1 MKLLRSLLLALC
13 ALFSMSTAATAQTF
27 TVSSIGAADFGNIV
41 AAPTGL
47 STFRASA
54 ATGAV
59 TKLSG
64 NAVRLSSSSVR
75 SLVTVACGNQNA
87 CNTANASVTVTV
99 TGAPTGR
106 ATALQNFTVSVSGAT
121 ATITQA
127 PGTGSAITF
136 RIGPVGRNSSKTF
149 WIGYDLPINGNNSA
163 AATGNASASMVVTIS
178 RTNGGGAN
186 SLTGAATASVFRGI
200 AVTRGNNLAFGRIVL
215 PRSGNGTVTL
225 NPVTD
230 SVSVTGTGTAAL
242 GSPATSAASFAVS
255 GEGGQ
260 SVSISVPSTFTMTG
274 SSGSLTVTTNPTLSG
289 VQTLSGAL
297 GGAGSLSFDVGGSF
311 PVTATTPSQVY
322 TGTFSVTV
330 AYN

>member
-1 MKLLRSLLLALC
+1 MSLLRALCLALC
-13 ALFSMSTAATAQTF
+13 ALFAMSTSATAQNF
-27 TVSSIGAADFGNIV
+27 TVSAIGAADFGNIV
-41 AAPTGL
+41 AAPSGV

-64 NAVRLSSSSVR
+64 NAVRLSTGSVR

-87 CNTANASVTVTV
+87 CNSANASVTVTV
-99 TGAPTGR
+99 TGSPTGR
-106 ATALQNFTVSVSGAT
+106 ATALQNFTVSVAGAT
-121 ATITQA
+121 ATITQT

-136 RIGPVGRNSSKTF
+136 RIGPVGRNSSRTF

-163 AATGNASASMVVTIS
+163 AATGNASANMVVTIS
-178 RTNGGGAN
+178 RTNGGRAN
-186 SLTGAATASVFRGI
+186 SRTGTVTARVFRGI
-200 AVTRGNNLAFGRIVL
+200 AVMRGANLGFGRIVL

-225 NPVTD
+225 DPVTETV
-230 SVSVTGTGTAAL
+230 SVSGNGTAAL
-242 GSPATSAASFAVS
+242 GSPAPSAASFAVS

-260 SVSISVPSTFTMTG
+260 SVSITVPSTFIMTG

-297 GGAGSLSFDVGGSF
+297 GGAGSLAFDVGGSF
-311 PVTATTPSQVY
+311 PVTASTPSQVY

>member
-1 MKLLRSLLLALC
+1 MIWLRLAFM
-13 ALFSMSTAATAQTF
+13 ALIAAMAWSGAAHAQTF
-27 TVSSIGAADFGNIV
+27 TVTSIGTGNYGNIV

-64 NAVRLSSSSVR
+64 NAVRLSSTSVR

-99 TGAPTGR
+99 TGSPTGR
-106 ATALQNFTVSVSGAT
+106 ATALQNFTASTSGAT
-121 ATITQA
+121 AAIVVL
-127 PGTGSAITF
+127 PGTGSSITF

-163 AATGNASASMVVTIS
+163 GMTGTATANMVVTIS
-178 RTNGGGAN
+178 RVSGAFPN
-186 SLTGAATASVFRGI
+186 SRSGSATAQVFRGI
-200 AVTRGNNLAFGRIVL
+200 AITRGANLAFGRIVL
-215 PRSGNGTVTL
+215 PRTGSGTVSLAPASGAVTVAGNGTTAL
-225 NPVTD
+225 NT
-230 SVSVTGTGTAAL
+230 
-242 GSPATSAASFAVS
+242 PAPAAASFAVS

-260 SVSISVPSTFTMTG
+260 SVSISVPTTFTM
-274 SSGSLTVTTNPTLSG
+274 SSGASSITVTTNPTLNG
-289 VQTLSGAL
+289 VQVLSGSL
-297 GGAGSLSFDVGGSF
+297 GGAGSLNFNVGGSF
-311 PVTATTPSQVY
+311 PVTSTTPSQAY